1 MSEADRI
8 KELESEMLN
17 NAKTAR
23 LIIDGLESRL
33 AKAVGAL
40 KDTKKAIEGH
50 SGDTIWLD
58 PAPEALCPTL
68 WEHISETIEE
78 LEGA

>member
-40 KDTKKAIEGH
+40 RAIVKLSED
-50 SGDTIWLD
+50 GDVYDMCSNAECKMRDVAEKTIK
-58 PAPEALCPTL
+58 
-68 WEHISETIEE
+68 E